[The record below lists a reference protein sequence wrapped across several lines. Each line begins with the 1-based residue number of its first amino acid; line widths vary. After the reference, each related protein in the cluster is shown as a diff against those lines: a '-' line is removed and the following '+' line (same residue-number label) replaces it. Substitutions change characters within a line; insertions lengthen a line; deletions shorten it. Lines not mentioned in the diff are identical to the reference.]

1 MSPMWVT
8 RQGVFRPILSTS
20 GESRRGDNT
29 AMRNNLRKLRL
40 ERKLGQEELARL
52 MGTTRSQYIKLE
64 KGERRLSDVWIAR
77 AASAL
82 GVDAGALVTNSD
94 GVPLVGYVGAGG
106 QAIMYTDF
114 DNQTELVARPPDAGQ
129 KTVAAIVRG
138 DSMSGIAEDGDLI
151 YWEDEPSPPTE
162 AMIGKLCVVG
172 TADGRILVKRLLKGS
187 RPGLWHLISTN
198 HAPIEDCEVA
208 WASRVTWVKP
218 Q

>member
-1 MSPMWVT
+1 MSPIWVT
-8 RQGVFRPILSTS
+8 RQGAFKPILSTS
-20 GESRRGDNT
+20 DKMRAGDNA

-40 ERKLGQEELARL
+40 ERRLGQEQLAIM

-77 AASAL
+77 AAAAL
-82 GVDAGALVTNSD
+82 GVDAGALVTNTK

-106 QAIMYTDF
+106 QAIMYADL
-114 DNQTELVARPPDAGQ
+114 DNQTELVARPPDAGD

-138 DSMSGIAEDGDLI
+138 DSMSGVADDGDLI
-151 YWEDEPSPPTE
+151 YWEDEPNIPTE

-172 TADGRILVKRLLKGS
+172 LADGRILVKRLLRGS
-187 RPGLWHLISTN
+187 RPGLWHLLSTN
-198 HAPIEDCEVA
+198 QTPIEDCEVA